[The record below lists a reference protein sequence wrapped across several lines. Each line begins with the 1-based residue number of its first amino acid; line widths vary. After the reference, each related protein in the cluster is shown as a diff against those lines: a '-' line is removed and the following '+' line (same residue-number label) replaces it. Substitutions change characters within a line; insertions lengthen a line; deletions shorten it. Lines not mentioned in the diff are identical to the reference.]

1 MKKLLALIL
10 LVLSFGCST
19 SPSRILFS
27 SNESGSSDI
36 YMMLLDGTEKEAIIQ
51 TDKEEWGAVFATP
64 NVIQFLRQDSTG
76 INRYEFNL
84 ITKEEKKIEQPKECV
99 LDDKNVVF
107 SGYGIEAYTC
117 NGDIFIKD
125 RDASI
130 GKNYTKD
137 LGGTSNYLAWSFDN
151 SAIVFTNNST
161 GNNEVYSM
169 NIRTREIQNLT
180 NNPANDERGEL
191 SPDGRLLVFSS
202 NRNNP
207 NDPDLYILHLET
219 NEIKNITN
227 STGYDLIGRWSK
239 DGFSIVYGSNRSGN
253 WEIYRYD
260 IVTGQSIQLTNHKAF
275 TGDPRVR

>member
-1 MKKLLALIL
+1 MKKLLVLIL
-10 LVLSFGCST
+10 LVLGVGCST

-27 SNESGSSDI
+27 SNESGNSDI
-36 YMMLLDGTEKEAIIQ
+36 YMMLLDGSEKEAIVQ

-64 NVIQFLRQDSTG
+64 NVIQFLRQDSTR

-84 ITKEEKKIEQPKECV
+84 ITKDEKKIDQPKECI
-99 LDDKNVVF
+99 LDDKNIVF

-117 NGDIFIKD
+117 AGDIFIKD

-137 LGGTSNYLAWSFDN
+137 LDGTSNYLAWSFDN
-151 SAIVFTNNST
+151 SAIIFTNNAT

-169 NIRTREIQNLT
+169 NIRTRELKNLT

-202 NRNNP
+202 NRKDP
-207 NDPDLYILHLET
+207 SDPDLYILHLET

-227 STGYDLIGRWSK
+227 SKGYDLIGRWSK

-260 IVTGQSIQLTNHKAF
+260 ILNGLSTQLTNNSAF
-275 TGDPRVR
+275 NGDPRVR

>member
-10 LVLSFGCST
+10 LVFSLGCST
-19 SPSRILFS
+19 SPSKILFS
-27 SNESGSSDI
+27 SNESGNSDI
-36 YMMLLDGTEKEAIIQ
+36 YMMLLDGTGKEAIIN

-64 NVIQFLRQDSTG
+64 NVIQFLRQDSTN
-76 INRYEFNL
+76 INLYEFNL
-84 ITKEEKKIEQPKECV
+84 ITKEEKKIQQPKECV
-99 LDDKNVVF
+99 LDDKNAVF

-117 NGDIFIKD
+117 GGDIFIKD

-151 SAIVFTNNST
+151 SAIIFTNNTT
-161 GNNEVYSM
+161 GNNEVYSL
-169 NIRTREIQNLT
+169 NIRTHEIKNLT
-180 NNPANDERGEL
+180 NNPANDERGEI
-191 SPDGRLLVFSS
+191 SPDGKLLVFSS
-202 NRNNP
+202 NRKDSS
-207 NDPDLYILHLET
+207 DPDLYILHLET

-227 STGYDLIGRWSK
+227 SKGYDLIGRWSK

-260 IVTGQSIQLTNHKAF
+260 IVDGLSTQLTNNNAF

>member
-1 MKKLLALIL
+1 MKKLFVLFVLALGL
-10 LVLSFGCST
+10 GCST
-19 SPSRILFS
+19 SPTKILFS
-27 SNESGSSDI
+27 SNESGNSDI
-36 YMMLLDGTEKEAIIQ
+36 YMMLLDGTEKEVIVN
-51 TDKEEWGAVFATP
+51 TEKEEWGAVFATP
-64 NVIQFLRQDSTG
+64 NVIQFLRQDTTG
-76 INRYEFNL
+76 VHRYEFNL
-84 ITKEEKKIEQPKECV
+84 ITKEEKKIEQPKECL
-99 LDDKNVVF
+99 LDDKNAVF

-151 SAIVFTNNST
+151 SAIIFTNNST
-161 GNNEVYSM
+161 GNNEVYSL
-169 NIRTREIQNLT
+169 NIRTHEIQNLT

-202 NRNNP
+202 NRKDP

-227 STGYDLIGRWSK
+227 GKGYDLIGRWSK
-239 DGFSIVYGSNRSGN
+239 DGFSIVYGSNKSGN

-260 IVTGQSIQLTNHKAF
+260 ILEELSTQLTNNGAF
-275 TGDPRVR
+275 SGDPRVR